1 MTVMNTIKRAAT
13 EYPVLD
19 LIRNRWS
26 PRSFSEK
33 NISEQDMNTI
43 LEAATWSFSAL
54 NEQPWRFLV
63 AHRGTDRFNNLL
75 ETLYPGNKPWNKQ
88 AAALVLTFRKKTMG
102 KDGHLN
108 PNALHDVGA
117 ANMLLSLQANSM
129 GIYTHLMEGFEKE
142 AAAEM
147 VISSIEELEPV
158 VLIALGYPADA
169 SRLEEPYK
177 SRELAPRKRKTLEEV
192 IIQ

>member
-1 MTVMNTIKRAAT
+1 MNAIKHAT
-13 EYPVLD
+13 TAYPVLD
-19 LIRNRWS
+19 IIRKRWS

-33 NISEQDMNTI
+33 DISEHDMNTI

-63 AHRGTDRFNNLL
+63 AHRGTERFNNLL
-75 ETLYPGNKPWNKQ
+75 DILYPGNKPWNKQ
-88 AAALVLTFRKKTMG
+88 AAALVLTFRKKTVG
-102 KDGHLN
+102 KDGQLN
-108 PNALHDVGA
+108 PNGLHDVGA

-129 GIYTHLMEGFEKE
+129 GIYTHLMEGFDK
-142 AAAEM
+142 AVAAEL
-147 VISSIEELEPV
+147 VTPSIEELEPV

-177 SRELAPRKRKTLEEV
+177 SRELAPRKRKTLAEV